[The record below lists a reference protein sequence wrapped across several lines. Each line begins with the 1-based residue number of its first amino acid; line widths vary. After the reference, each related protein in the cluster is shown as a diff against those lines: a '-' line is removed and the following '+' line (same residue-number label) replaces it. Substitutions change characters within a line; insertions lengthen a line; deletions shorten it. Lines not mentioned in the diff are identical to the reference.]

1 MSQSEDEQVA
11 RGAERELEM
20 KKWLLRL
27 GLLLVLALGAV
38 LPASAQVDPA
48 VLAAEEARVAIVEK
62 CIASTVAVF
71 SPGGQGGGSG
81 VVISPDGYAL
91 SNFHV
96 TSACGDAMQ
105 CGMADGKLYDAVIV
119 GLDPTGD
126 VALIKLLGR
135 NDFPAAELADSDQV
149 RVGDWCFTV
158 GNPFLLATD
167 YQPSVAYGVISG
179 VHRYQYPAGTI
190 LEYADCLQADAAINP
205 GNSGGPMFDAQG
217 RLIGINGRG
226 SFEKRGRVNVGV
238 GYAISI
244 NQIKNFLGY
253 LKSGRIVDHATLG
266 AVVRSDADRRVVVDD
281 ILEHS
286 DAYRRGLRYGDEI
299 IEFAGRP
306 ITTVNAFKNALGI
319 FPSGWRVPLS
329 FRRQGQRYD
338 VMVRLRGVH
347 AEIELEEMIAAEPQ
361 DPHEK
366 MPIPKGEKPKD
377 EPGSDPEGEEKHD
390 GGPGKD
396 PVPVRTPK
404 NAPMPEIVKQHFEKK
419 SGYVNY
425 YFNELEQKR
434 LGGMLTSRGN
444 YANLGKAWAVAG
456 KTAVAEEFRLE
467 FSDAG
472 AAIRLPSGEL
482 RVAWTGGMSSHLEP
496 PGSGGLLAAL
506 ALWRRMLVEGPK
518 NFGRVQYLG
527 TMPLVD
533 REGLFDVLEATYED
547 VECLFYVDP
556 QGSIAALEMY
566 PESDVDPCE
575 LYFAD
580 YREFSGHWLPGKIEV
595 HFGDGY
601 HNEFH
606 CESYASADAPQP
618 EEE

>member
-1 MSQSEDEQVA
+1 MV
-11 RGAERELEM
+11 
-20 KKWLLRL
+20 RL
-27 GLLLVLALGAV
+27 GLLLLIAMIGARQ
-38 LPASAQVDPA
+38 ARAQVDPA
-48 VLAAEEARVAIVEK
+48 VLAAEEARVAVVEK
-62 CIASTVAVF
+62 CVASTVAVF

-135 NDFPAAELADSDQV
+135 NDFPAAELGDSDQV

-167 YQPSVAYGVISG
+167 YQPSVAFGVISG

-190 LEYADCLQADAAINP
+190 LEYADCLQSDAAINP

-217 RLIGINGRG
+217 KLIGINGRG

-244 NQIKNFLGY
+244 NQIKNFLGH
-253 LKSGRIVDHATLG
+253 LKSGRIADHATLG

-281 ILEHS
+281 ILEES

-299 IEFAGRP
+299 IAFAGRP

-319 FPSGWRVPLS
+319 FPRGWRVPLS

-338 VMVRLRGVH
+338 VLVRLRGVH
-347 AEIELEEMIAAEPQ
+347 AEIELEEMIAAEQQ

-377 EPGSDPEGEEKHD
+377 EPGSEPKEEEPEDQKPGD

-396 PVPVRTPK
+396 PVPVRMPK
-404 NAPMPEIVKQHFEKK
+404 KKAPMPEIVKQHYEKK
-419 SGYVNY
+419 AGYVNY
-425 YFNELEQKR
+425 FFNELERKR
-434 LGGMLTSRGN
+434 VAAALTSRGN
-444 YANLGKAWAVAG
+444 YANLGKAWAVTG
-456 KTAVAEEFRLE
+456 KTGGAEEFRLE

-482 RVAWTGGMSSHLEP
+482 RVEWTGGMSNHLEP

-506 ALWRRMLVEGPK
+506 ALWRRMLVDGPQS
-518 NFGRVQYLG
+518 FSRVQYLG
-527 TMPLVD
+527 TMPLAD
-533 REGLFDVLEATYED
+533 REGMFDILEATHED
-547 VECLFYVDP
+547 VECLFYIDP
-556 QGSIAALEMY
+556 QGSLAALEMF
-566 PESDVDPCE
+566 PETDVDPCE
-575 LYFAD
+575 LYFTD
-580 YREFSGHWLPGKIEV
+580 YREFAGQWLPGKIEV
-595 HFGDGY
+595 RFGDGY
-601 HNEFH
+601 NYEFS
-606 CESYASADAPQP
+606 CESYAAADAPQP
-618 EEE
+618 EGE